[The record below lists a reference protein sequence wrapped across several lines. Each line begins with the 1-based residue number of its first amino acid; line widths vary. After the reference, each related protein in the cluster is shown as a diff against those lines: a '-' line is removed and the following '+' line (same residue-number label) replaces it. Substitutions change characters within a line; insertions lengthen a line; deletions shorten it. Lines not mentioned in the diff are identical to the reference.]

1 MLTWM
6 ILYALYCSCI
16 RTVLE
21 FVCQL
26 FHSTKHLSDE
36 IECMQKELHMQI
48 ILPGNSYSIALAKA
62 RRIN

>member
-21 FVCQL
+21 YACQL
-26 FHSTKHLSDE
+26 FHSAKYLSDE
-36 IECMQKELHMQI
+36 IERIQKELYMQI
-48 ILPGNSYSIALAKA
+48 ILPGNSYSIACSYKGWTY
-62 RRIN
+62 